1 MQIVIPREE
10 HLVLV
15 LGIGL
20 GTLVENFV
28 EMVFVVVV
36 PKQEVGISPIFS
48 AEVRMILPGPAQ

>member
-20 GTLVENFV
+20 GRLKILLRWSLLLLSQSRRLVFPPS
-28 EMVFVVVV
+28 FQ
-36 PKQEVGISPIFS
+36 PKLG
-48 AEVRMILPGPAQ
+48 